1 EPLEDLSMYSYES
14 ILKGLLGVE
23 STSDIL
29 NKRLDEMAE
38 IINQEPVNTEKLQEL
53 IDSIEPY
60 EGQLNARS
68 RAFLLLGKNAL

>member
-1 EPLEDLSMYSYES
+1 
-14 ILKGLLGVE
+14 
-23 STSDIL
+23 
-29 NKRLDEMAE
+29 MAE

-68 RAFLLLGKNAL
+68 RAFLLLGKNALLDSTDGEG